1 MPKRGGLGQFVDL
14 REDIERSLSMST
26 KISNA
31 LSGLQTTSPRT
42 RLNVFHEIFVDLS
55 GFR

>member
-1 MPKRGGLGQFVDL
+1 MPKKGGLGQFVDL